1 MIKESSC
8 PGNELLT
15 IMKVTA
21 IWCLLTYFQAL
32 YIVLMWTF
40 SFHSQGFYDI
50 LQMSFKLTD
59 CQTQDAQKLVRVFDS
74 HITSDWYFRI
84 CRNLSVRIILCEEMQ
99 SRVQK
104 SQGSASAENW
114 LESSNEMLPK
124 SIRFGCRVSDWHSL
138 CLGNILITIMGSAI
152 TSLSRITDNCNSIP
166 LLFDYLNKRGR
177 KHFQN
182 FPINFGCR
190 QLIWRVCKHPWR
202 RSPTLQDNVSLPDT
216 WQSAVTT
223 QFGSIHSSTQ
233 GDPRH
238 GTSSGE
244 DCHSP
249 TSRMCRHHWV
259 RNYIKL
265 ICRQNSQEGHWG
277 ETWPFAKL
285 M

>member
-1 MIKESSC
+1 MFVNLFS
-8 PGNELLT
+8 GTWHQN
-15 IMKVTA
+15 
-21 IWCLLTYFQAL
+21 L

-74 HITSDWYFRI
+74 HITSDWYFRT
-84 CRNLSVRIILCEEMQ
+84 CRTLSVRIILFEEMQ

-114 LESSNEMLPK
+114 LESSNEVLPK
-124 SIRFGCRVSDWHSL
+124 SIQFGCRVSDWHSF

-152 TSLSRITDNCNSIP
+152 TSLSRITDNCNFGSIR

-177 KHFQN
+177 KHCQN
-182 FPINFGCR
+182 FPIFFGCR

-216 WQSAVTT
+216 RQSAVTT

-238 GTSSGE
+238 RTSSGE
-244 DCHSP
+244 DCHSS
-249 TSRMCRHHWV
+249 TSRMCGHHWV

-265 ICRQNSQEGHWG
+265 ICWQSSQEGHWG
-277 ETWPFAKL
+277 ETRPFAKL